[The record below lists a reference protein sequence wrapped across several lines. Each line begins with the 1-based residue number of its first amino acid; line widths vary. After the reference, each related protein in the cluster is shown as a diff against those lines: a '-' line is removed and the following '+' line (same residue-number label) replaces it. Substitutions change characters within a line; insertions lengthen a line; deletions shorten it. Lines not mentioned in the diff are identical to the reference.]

1 MSDIVGVHGV
11 GNYTRGPD
19 EEVGDRLSSEWGQHL
34 AGLVDGASHKLRVAY
49 YAPFLRSVT
58 PQSHG
63 DDLDR
68 LPQDV
73 QSMVRDWAACI
84 EPVDEQAVQGHL
96 TLPLRMVVDRIA
108 RVRCLNEALL
118 RPFVATFFWEVAAYL
133 RPGVN
138 EARTAAR
145 HHVARTIRQER
156 PRVVVAHSLGSV
168 VAYEALWTTPDV
180 PIDLLLTLG
189 SPLGMPRIVFDR
201 LTPSAGARGRRPP
214 NVRRWVNIAD
224 PGDVV
229 AVPRPLTAHFDL
241 DQDIETAIGL
251 LDFHTAAAYLTAART
266 REILA
271 TCFPLAPRPPRHRE

>member
-11 GNYTRGPD
+11 GNYAAGPH
-19 EEVGDRLSSEWGQHL
+19 EEVGDRLSSEWGRHL
-34 AGLVDGASHKLRVAY
+34 AGLVDGASQKLRVAY

-58 PQSHG
+58 PQGHG
-63 DDLDR
+63 DTLDQ
-68 LPQDV
+68 LPEDV
-73 QSMVRDWAACI
+73 QSMVRDWAMCL

-96 TLPLRMVVDRIA
+96 TLPLRLVVDRIA
-108 RVRCLNEALL
+108 RIRCLNESVL

-133 RPGVN
+133 RPGDN
-138 EARTAAR
+138 EARTNACG
-145 HHVARTIRQER
+145 HVARTISEER
-156 PRVVVAHSLGSV
+156 PGVVVAHSLGSV
-168 VAYEALWTTPDV
+168 VAYEALWTIPDV

-201 LTPSAGARGRRPP
+201 LTPSPGARGQRPP
-214 NVRRWVNIAD
+214 GVRRWVNIAD

-229 AVPRPLTAHFDL
+229 AVPRPLEPHFDL

-266 REILA
+266 SEILA
-271 TCFPLAPRPPRHRE
+271 ACFPLAPGRGGHQE